1 MTNPYDKSHVCS
13 ICERF
18 ILSENKIFNLFA
30 YYNECFI
37 TFRKNEIFF
46 ATINVLIKSVIKT
59 EAT

>member
-1 MTNPYDKSHVCS
+1 MFV
-13 ICERF
+13 
-18 ILSENKIFNLFA
+18 

-46 ATINVLIKSVIKT
+46 ATINVLIKSVIKN